1 MRCSPLSAREVG
13 FPYANTRQVL
23 PIAIM
28 VTIDPAMIV
37 IVVMVVIAVIVAVVA
52 IRVVV
57 VAVIIGR
64 SGRRRDYAEQ
74 QS

>member
-1 MRCSPLSAREVG
+1 MLRPYPAWETG
-13 FPYANTRQVL
+13 IAYANTRQTL

-37 IVVMVVIAVIVAVVA
+37 VVVMVVITVIVAVVT

-57 VAVIIGR
+57 VAVIICR
-64 SGRRRDYAEQ
+64 SGRRGDRAEQ
-74 QS
+74 QA